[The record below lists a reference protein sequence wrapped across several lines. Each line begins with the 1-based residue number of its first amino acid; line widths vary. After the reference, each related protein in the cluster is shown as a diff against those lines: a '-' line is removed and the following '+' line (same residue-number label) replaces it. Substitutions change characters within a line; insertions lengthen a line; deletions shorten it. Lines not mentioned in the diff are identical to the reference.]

1 MPLLSI
7 QIIEL
12 IDGIFVGC
20 SKNHCIVDGTSYWH
34 FFNSWS
40 EIFQAEGNDISI
52 AHPPIHKRWFPDG
65 CSPIEPYN
73 GIQPLQ
79 LQLLLEHVDECL
91 GVHLIITLHHPNLS
105 EREKQEEEEADV
117 GEGVED
123 SHALRRENR
132 VEKCLVSP

>member
-1 MPLLSI
+1 V
-7 QIIEL
+7 
-12 IDGIFVGC
+12 F
-20 SKNHCIVDGTSYWH
+20 H
-34 FFNSWS
+34 FSS
-40 EIFQAEGNDISI
+40 ESI
-52 AHPPIHKRWFPDG
+52 AKLKAEENNGFRASTQREVALVARIL
-65 CSPIEPYN
+65 EPYN

-79 LQLLLEHVDECL
+79 LQLLLEPVDEIVGL

-117 GEGVED
+117 GKGVED